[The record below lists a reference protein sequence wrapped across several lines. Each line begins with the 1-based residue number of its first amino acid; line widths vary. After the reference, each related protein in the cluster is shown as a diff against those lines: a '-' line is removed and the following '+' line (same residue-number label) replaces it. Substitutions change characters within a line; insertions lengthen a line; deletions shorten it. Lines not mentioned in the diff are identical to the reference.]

1 MRLLD
6 DKRKV
11 KTVRVLVY
19 PNITYQKDL
28 SKDSY
33 IQVIKQQISLLNEI
47 RDDLWFYVIL
57 PTRRRSKNNPNGSFE
72 TLLDFPNV
80 KQWYI
85 TIPKYPPA
93 MRSHFNVCNMQKM
106 LDKGLDFDLV
116 MSHLPEHTHALENT
130 MYNLTHHVPPVFG
143 YCHWFDLKNVVTWSK
158 DSFLQNVTGLLEMDR
173 CYLNTQH
180 QKDMVLNQAR
190 ETFNDDTIDRLNNIL
205 EVQHLGIYKE
215 DIVSNINDKPEK
227 VIVFNHRPDTYKH
240 FNQFI
245 AVTDKLWKMRQD
257 FTVWVPLL
265 DAGNHDEENRF
276 REYVDVKKS
285 DNTVSKKMNYYNQLK
300 KCYMGFSPKQKY
312 GGWSVATTDG
322 MMNGVPYIM
331 YDDTYY
337 KELYPHGDFFENDH
351 EALMLL
357 NTYLDD
363 PKYRNEE
370 AQKSLDYMSSSMV
383 YKNEIIKMSEYMDDL
398 LARQKV
404 MRATKILS
412 DTETDKL
419 EKIIEFIKKGPVTK
433 KELME
438 FVGWGRGI
446 KWSPYRRALMNH
458 PNIFD
463 VMDEYPM
470 YIWRDVNG

>member
-1 MRLLD
+1 MNLFNLEERN
-6 DKRKV
+6 V
-11 KTVRVLVY
+11 KTVRILVY
-19 PNITYQKDL
+19 PNITFQEDL
-28 SKDSY
+28 DKDSY
-33 IQVIKQQISLLNEI
+33 IQVIKNQISLLNQI
-47 RDDLWFYVIL
+47 RDDLWFYLIL
-57 PTRRRSKNNPNGSFE
+57 PRHVTSLAF
-72 TLLDFPNV
+72 DNV
-80 KQWYI
+80 TQWYVPLP
-85 TIPKYPPA
+85 TYPQT
-93 MRSHFNVCNMQKM
+93 MRSHFDVFKMQKM
-106 LDKGLDFDLV
+106 LHKGLDFDLV

-130 MYNLTHHVPPVFG
+130 MYNVTHHMPPVFG
-143 YCHWFDLKNVVTWSK
+143 YCHWFDLKGVVTWSK

-205 EVQHLGIYKE
+205 EVQHLGVYRE
-215 DIVSNINDKPEK
+215 DIVSNINDKPDK

-265 DAGNHDEENRF
+265 DAGNHDTANRF
-276 REYVDVKKS
+276 REYVDVEKS
-285 DNTVSKKMNYYNQLK
+285 DSTVSEKMNYYNQLK

-370 AQKSLDYMSSSMV
+370 AQKALDYMSSSMV
-383 YKNEIIKMSEYMDDL
+383 YKNEIINMSEYMDDL
-398 LARQKV
+398 LNRQKV
-404 MRATKILS
+404 MS
-412 DTETDKL
+412 DTDKL
-419 EKIIEFIKKGPVTK
+419 KEIIEFIKKGAATK
-433 KELME
+433 QQIMDYL
-438 FVGWGRGI
+438 GWGRGI

-470 YIWRDVNG
+470 YIWRDMNG